1 MMNKVFA
8 FMKTDNVLKAL
19 IRKARCKTMAK
30 RILENN
36 LILYILFND
45 EIGQCIYTVFNEITG
60 TVQTFYNKKE
70 LQNKIGVQV

>member
-1 MMNKVFA
+1 
-8 FMKTDNVLKAL
+8 
-19 IRKARCKTMAK
+19 MAK

-36 LILYILFND
+36 LILHILFND